1 MKTYFYLL
9 DMADLEKRFYKT
21 FSKRMQRKYA
31 PPSLTPKQ
39 RKAQIKSI
47 MEKKE
52 RPKLPT
58 KTRKSKWTIKAENY
72 FGEDR
77 SKKAISIKTGIPQKA
92 LKEIVERGE
101 GAYYSSGS
109 RPGQTPSSWGIARM
123 YAVLFGSPGAR
134 KADQDI
140 IKKYNIPI
148 LEMKGSGVKEVKEI
162 TETKDYPRNY
172 PKDALAVMKDMSF
185 SKGKNVEVMGT
196 MSIRSLLYAS
206 DFDCVEIVDKKSPTQ
221 IVKEYQQII
230 RNLLKRPKT
239 YIGDIKCGEIQEWRV
254 IDESAYFK
262 GGVIYGYN
270 RDKSFKKL
278 QELYD
283 TNVISKKELEDGQQL
298 LVKDPSP
305 EELRTIL
312 KILRFSVLRW
322 KTKDILNG
330 YLTLRTGEKYPL
342 EKAIQDPAL
351 FKMDVIAL
359 MNDGMF
365 QEFSMIYDLRVKG
378 RRLNIHRVDTLQNLS
393 RDIVFYSYA
402 KNWFKVLKRLF
413 SYFNYIFK
421 YVSNGKVEAVE
432 ILEKLYE
439 ILNSD
444 LGILYSITQDL
455 QVLSF
460 LIENEKDVPMNQ
472 IKEEVEGFV
481 DRLANVYSVNA
492 YLAQEPKILAK
503 IHQIVSGRS
512 NPENVNED
520 LLTLDEKVSAIL
532 SRATFQQINEKG
544 LLKTIEEFIRGN
556 RGSPLAK

>member
-1 MKTYFYLL
+1 
-9 DMADLEKRFYKT
+9 
-21 FSKRMQRKYA
+21 
-31 PPSLTPKQ
+31 
-39 RKAQIKSI
+39 
-47 MEKKE
+47 
-52 RPKLPT
+52 
-58 KTRKSKWTIKAENY
+58 
-72 FGEDR
+72 
-77 SKKAISIKTGIPQKA
+77 
-92 LKEIVERGE
+92 
-101 GAYYSSGS
+101 
-109 RPGQTPSSWGIARM
+109 
-123 YAVLFGSPGAR
+123 
-134 KADQDI
+134 
-140 IKKYNIPI
+140 
-148 LEMKGSGVKEVKEI
+148 
-162 TETKDYPRNY
+162 
-172 PKDALAVMKDMSF
+172 MSF

>member
-1 MKTYFYLL
+1 
-9 DMADLEKRFYKT
+9 MADLEKRFYKT